1 MSARI
6 SILPADKSVAET
18 LSEELGFPSF
28 ITTVMVARGITDVK
42 GAEVFLNPSL
52 DRDWL
57 DPYSIA
63 NMSQL
68 ADRLSDAVLNEKR
81 ILVFGDFDL
90 DGISATTIMTRGLRE
105 LGAEVVPFIPLR
117 FEEGYGLTEASIKR
131 ALTYEPDVL
140 ITVDNGIAAK
150 NEVKLLQQAGVEV
163 LITDHHEP
171 ADLVPEG
178 VAVVDPKC
186 GDCKSSILAGAG
198 VALKVIQVMGGRFG
212 RPNLWL
218 ELVDMAAL
226 GTVADLMPLVG
237 ENRALVA
244 SGVEKLNS
252 DPRPCIAALIGASGQ
267 TGKVL
272 SASNLS
278 FSLIPRLN
286 AAGRMGNAQLAL
298 DLLLEDDFQRASELA
313 QELEE
318 TNTRRRQIEAEL
330 AQVALAQA
338 EESHDDQRVVVV
350 AGEGWHEGVKGIVA
364 SRLTSKYGVPSLLF
378 TIDGD
383 EARGSGR
390 SVGSVNLFEAVRS
403 CEDLL
408 TRFGGHEAAVGVT
421 LPKANLPEF
430 AKRLNDYMMTL
441 PAEDFLARL
450 EVDAVIDFSE
460 LDLGNVALLDRL
472 APFGQ
477 ENPQPR
483 FLAHGVSIVQGRAV
497 GADKNHLSC
506 TLSDGSDS
514 LSCIMFH
521 CPDIDGLLSC
531 HSVVNAVFQLQID
544 EWRGR
549 RSVKAVLSSLE
560 PVAPCCALE
569 ACLDDE
575 KVSYVG
581 NLVDTAE
588 KTHLGTGFAPR
599 VATAD
604 SEAQGRRREWAEIA
618 QGDPALLR
626 QALVQTF
633 LGEGDLHDSQLRS
646 LKLLDQG
653 ASVLSVMG
661 TGRGKSLI
669 FQLHAIE
676 LALKSNKASLF
687 VYPLR
692 ALASDQAFHL
702 MRTVEPFGLCVKVL
716 NGDTPIESRAEI
728 FAAVAGGSV
737 DIVLTTPEFLDAHT
751 SEFSNLGRIGFVVI
765 DEAHHISSSRAGFRP
780 SYRRFAQIIE
790 QLGNP
795 QVLAVTATADAG
807 VLEAVESDLS
817 IDALVTDEHE
827 RANLSIDDQR
837 NIRKKE
843 RYLANLVVQGE
854 KTIVYVNSRAE
865 SISLVRDLRA
875 RVPQMAPLIG
885 FYNAGLTKEERT
897 RIEEFFRK
905 DELQVL
911 VATSAF
917 GEGIDVPG
925 VRHVVLYHLP
935 FSEIEFNQM
944 SGRAGRDGEPA
955 TIHLLFGRADG
966 ELNAGILSLAAP
978 GHDLMGQIYR
988 ELRRRQRQAG
998 TGAFAL
1004 TCDELARYAGSLIP
1018 PSKID
1023 AAQSACALSVFSELG
1038 LVELGSVPSNASEV
1052 VTVHVVDYGG
1062 KVELTDSVRYREG
1075 LDEVAEFEDFSEWVL
1090 KRSVKVLQER
1100 IRRPLL
1106 P

>member
-18 LSEELGFPSF
+18 LSEELGLPSF
-28 ITTVMVARGITDVK
+28 ITTVMVARGITDVQS
-42 GAEVFLNPSL
+42 AQVFLNPSL

-68 ADRLSDAVLNEKR
+68 ADRLSEAILQEKR

-117 FEEGYGLTEASIKR
+117 FEEGYGLTDASIKR
-131 ALTYEPDVL
+131 ALSYNPDVL

-150 NEVKLLQQAGVEV
+150 NEVKQLIDAGVEV

-178 VAVVDPKC
+178 VPVVDPKC
-186 GDCKSSILAGAG
+186 GDCESSILAGAG

-212 RPNLWL
+212 KPNLWL
-218 ELVDMAAL
+218 GLVDMAAL

-244 SGVEKLNS
+244 AGVKKLNTE
-252 DPRPCIAALIGASGQ
+252 PRPCIAALIGASGQ
-267 TGKVL
+267 TGKAL
-272 SASNLS
+272 TASNLS

-298 DLLLEDDFQRASELA
+298 DLLLEDDFLRASGLA
-313 QELEE
+313 QELEQ

-330 AQVALAQA
+330 AEVALAQA
-338 EESHDDQRVVVV
+338 EETHEGKRVVVV

-421 LPKANLPEF
+421 LPTANLSEF
-430 AKRLNDYMMTL
+430 TRRLNEHMMSL
-441 PAEDFLARL
+441 PAEDFLSRL
-450 EVDAVIDFSE
+450 EVDAVVDFSE

-477 ENPQPR
+477 ENAQPR
-483 FLAHGVSIVQGRAV
+483 FLAHGVSIVQARAV

-521 CPDIDGLLSC
+521 CPDIDALLSC

-560 PVAPCCALE
+560 PVEPCCALE

-581 NLVDTAE
+581 ELVDCAE
-588 KTHLGTGFAPR
+588 RTHAGTGFPFRSQALD
-599 VATAD
+599 AGSA
-604 SEAQGRRREWAEIA
+604 ERRREWSEIA
-618 QGDPALLR
+618 KGDQALLR
-626 QALVQTF
+626 QALIQSF
-633 LGEGDLHDSQLRS
+633 LGEGSLHGSQLRS
-646 LKLLDQG
+646 LELLDQG

-676 LALKSNKASLF
+676 LALKSDKASLF
-687 VYPLR
+687 IYPLR

-702 MRTVEPFGLCVKVL
+702 TRAVEPFGLRVKVL
-716 NGDTPIESRAEI
+716 NGDTSANARAEI
-728 FAAVAGGSV
+728 FIELNDGSV
-737 DIVLTTPEFLDAHT
+737 DIILTTPEFLDAHT
-751 SEFSNLGRIGFVVI
+751 ADFARSGRIGFVVV
-765 DEAHHISSSRAGFRP
+765 DEAHHVSTSRAGFRP
-780 SYRRFAQIIE
+780 SYRRFAEIVDE
-790 QLGNP
+790 LGKP
-795 QVLAVTATADAG
+795 QVLAVTATADVG
-807 VLEAVESDLS
+807 VLEAVKADLG
-817 IDALVTDEHE
+817 IEALVTDEHE
-827 RANLSIDDQR
+827 RKNLSIDDQR

-885 FYNAGLTKEERT
+885 FYNAGLTKEERM
-897 RIEEFFRK
+897 RIEDFFRK

-944 SGRAGRDGEPA
+944 SGRAGRDGESA
-955 TIHLLFGRADG
+955 TIHLLFGRQDG
-966 ELNAGILSLAAP
+966 ELNAGILALAAP
-978 GHDLMGQIYR
+978 DHDVMGRIYR

-998 TGAFAL
+998 TGVFAL
-1004 TCDELARYAGSLIP
+1004 TCDELAYYASSLL
-1018 PSKID
+1018 PSSRID
-1023 AAQSACALSVFSELG
+1023 PAQTSCALSVFSELG
-1038 LVELGSVPSNASEV
+1038 LLELGSLPSNATEV

-1075 LDEVAEFEDFSEWVL
+1075 LDEIAEFNDFSEWVL